1 MKRINLLFW
10 SLLLSLSLTCCDNSK
25 AGNAEQDNSKK
36 ESKKNKSGKKGK
48 ADTTAPEVTIIEKW
62 EMPGI
67 LREISGIAYLG
78 KNQFACVQDESGVI
92 FIYNTATKKIDRQ
105 ITFGAT
111 GDYEGI
117 ALVGR
122 TAYVLRSNGKIFEVN
137 NIDTQSPK
145 IKEYDTPLTSK
156 NDVEGLT
163 YDAKNNR
170 LLLAIKGAETNTT
183 DYKGIYAFNLKTKQL
198 SAQPVLK
205 LSLSDPMLQESKS
218 KKPENSLQPS
228 DIAVNPQTGEIYLTE
243 SANAHL
249 LILNA
254 DGSIKERYALG
265 KDDFSQPEGITFSPS
280 GDVFISNEGKKE
292 KGNIL
297 QVSIQ

>member
-25 AGNAEQDNSKK
+25 AGNAEQANSKK

-48 ADTTAPEVTIIEKW
+48 ADTTASEVTIVQKW
-62 EMPGI
+62 DMPSI

-78 KNQFACVQDESGVI
+78 KNQFACIQDESGVI

-117 ALVGR
+117 ALVGH
-122 TAYVLRSNGKIFEVN
+122 TAYVLRSNGKIFEVD

-198 SAQPVLK
+198 SAEPVLK
-205 LSLSDPMLQESKS
+205 LSLSDPMLQGSKS

-228 DIAVNPQTGEIYLTE
+228 DIAVNPQNGEIYLTE

-249 LILNA
+249 LILNT
-254 DGSIKERYALG
+254 DGSIKERYALS
-265 KDDFSQPEGITFSPS
+265 KNDFSQPEGITFSPS
-280 GDVFISNEGKKE
+280 GDIFISNEGKKE
-292 KGNIL
+292 SGNIL